1 MSQFVDFVFE
11 WMPAFPRAVLM
22 LMTIVDMIVDNT
34 TSASNDKQLTLIVRS
49 FSCVFY
55 KFWEGSYAQNMTAEK
70 MREVELFLAA
80 YNQTTEYLMDLQ
92 SSGFRR
98 AVVLSTLPEIISSLA
113 RSWLHVPNRMHCA
126 SLHNSL
132 FVAIQKTASINLSLD
147 PERFGAMVAAEK
159 AAAKDVWM
167 VLSGESDDSLL
178 LKYTEEV
185 TKGELVT
192 MSCFVEDSLLL
203 KYSFGMFTRVRDG

>member
-1 MSQFVDFVFE
+1 M
-11 WMPAFPRAVLM
+11 A
-22 LMTIVDMIVDNT
+22 
-34 TSASNDKQLTLIVRS
+34 
-49 FSCVFY
+49 
-55 KFWEGSYAQNMTAEK
+55 
-70 MREVELFLAA
+70 
-80 YNQTTEYLMDLQ
+80 
-92 SSGFRR
+92 
-98 AVVLSTLPEIISSLA
+98 LSTLPEIISSLA

-126 SLHNSL
+126 RLDHSL

-178 LKYTEEV
+178 LKYAEEV
-185 TKGELVT
+185 TKGGLVT

-203 KYSFGMFTRVRDG
+203 KFSFAMFTRV